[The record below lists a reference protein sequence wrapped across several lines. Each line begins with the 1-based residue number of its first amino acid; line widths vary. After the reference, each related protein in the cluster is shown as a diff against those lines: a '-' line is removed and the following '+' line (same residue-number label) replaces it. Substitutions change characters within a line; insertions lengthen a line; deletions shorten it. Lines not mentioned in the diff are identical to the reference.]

1 MLQSDEISLCVSIKL
16 RLRMSSSHLPGHSL
30 HEAGIALRNDDRDRS
45 DTSMARGLILLL
57 LQAALVACATAQFA
71 GTQQLPRHP
80 LVEIELEQWQR
91 VGKPSSGAEAMEVTF
106 AIKQTNLDALERK
119 LKMASTP
126 GSSEYGNYLTFK
138 EMAKIAY
145 GRPESVGAVLRALAT
160 VGIDLEEVEFTPA
173 KEYATVK
180 MPVSAIEQLFAAEM
194 LVYEREGKR
203 IGRSKK
209 FTLPKSLIGHV
220 DFVSGVDSFPPR
232 NLVFSTREQNFQPND
247 SDPTMVNPDVI
258 YKDYSIGN
266 YSTSNPA
273 TTQAIGSFLFQFF
286 NSTDLN
292 LFQEKFKVP
301 LNPIAKVVGFDDP
314 VFPGVEADLDVEYIT
329 SIGRN
334 STTWVEYV
342 VDGFIDSWTKLVL
355 NLSDSAPL
363 VHSLS
368 YGNRELFYPHSYL
381 ERTNADLMKIAMSGR
396 SVLVASGDSGVDCYQ
411 GKYLPVFPTSSPYVT
426 SVGGTN
432 RTKNGTMSTWE
443 LGGGGFSNYFPT
455 ADFQKEVVEKYLQ
468 GGTAPDSKYFNQSG
482 RAYPDVSAYANNCQL
497 VIGGLPD
504 VVLGTSCATPIVAG
518 VVSLLNDVLLN
529 NNKPPLG
536 FLNPIL
542 YTAQGEGM
550 IDITTGNNSGY
561 LAPNCGGGF
570 RAIPGWDPATGW
582 GSPNFAT
589 LKELLQ
595 HF

>member
-1 MLQSDEISLCVSIKL
+1 MAQALLKGRDDSDHSDISMRRRIVF
-16 RLRMSSSHLPGHSL
+16 
-30 HEAGIALRNDDRDRS
+30 
-45 DTSMARGLILLL
+45 ILLE
-57 LQAALVACATAQFA
+57 AAIVACAAAQFA
-71 GTQQLPRHP
+71 GSKQLPRHP

-126 GSSEYGNYLTFK
+126 GSPEYGSYLTFE
-138 EMAKIAY
+138 EMSKIAY
-145 GRPESVGAVLRALAT
+145 GRPESVDAVLRALAT
-160 VGIDLEEVEFTPA
+160 VEIDLEEVEFTPA

-203 IGRSKK
+203 IVRSKK

-232 NLVFSTREQNFQPND
+232 NLVFPWRGQNLQ

-258 YKDYSIGN
+258 YTDYSIGN
-266 YSTSNPA
+266 YSASNPA

-286 NSTDLN
+286 NATDLN
-292 LFQEKFKVP
+292 LFQEQFKVP
-301 LNPIAKVVGFDDP
+301 LNPIAKVVGFDNPDDP
-314 VFPGVEADLDVEYIT
+314 GNEADLDVEYIT

-334 STTWVEYV
+334 TTTWVEYV
-342 VDGFIDSWTKLVL
+342 VHGFIDSWTKLVL

-363 VHSLS
+363 VHSVS
-368 YGNRELFYPHSYL
+368 YGTPEDFYPHSYL

-396 SVLVASGDSGVDCYQ
+396 SVLIASGDSGVGCYQ
-411 GKYLPVFPTSSPYVT
+411 GTYQPVFPTSSPYVT

-432 RTKNGTMSTWE
+432 RTENGTMSTWE
-443 LGGGGFSNYFPT
+443 YGGGGFSNYFPT

-468 GGTAPDSKYFNQSG
+468 GGTAPDPKFFNQSG
-482 RAYPDVSAYANNCQL
+482 RAYPDVSAYAKNCE
-497 VIGGLPD
+497 
-504 VVLGTSCATPIVAG
+504 VVFRELLSRVGGTSCAAPIVAG

-536 FLNPIL
+536 FLNPTL
-542 YTAQGEGM
+542 YAAQGEGM
-550 IDITTGNNSGY
+550 IDITTGSNNGGNS
-561 LAPNCGGGF
+561 LPNCGGGF

-582 GSPNFAT
+582 GSPNFAK

-595 HF
+595 RI

>member
-1 MLQSDEISLCVSIKL
+1 MAARWKAVQWRGCDG
-16 RLRMSSSHLPGHSL
+16 SHFRH
-30 HEAGIALRNDDRDRS
+30 
-45 DTSMARGLILLL
+45 
-57 LQAALVACATAQFA
+57 QAD
-71 GTQQLPRHP
+71 QLG
-80 LVEIELEQWQR
+80 R
-91 VGKPSSGAEAMEVTF
+91 VGAKAEDG
-106 AIKQTNLDALERK
+106 LH
-119 LKMASTP
+119 P
-126 GSSEYGNYLTFK
+126 GSPEYGNYLTFEFE

-160 VGIDLEEVEFTPA
+160 VGIDVDEVEFTPA

-180 MPVSAIEQLFAAEM
+180 IPVAAVEQVFAAEL

-203 IGRSKK
+203 IVRSKK

-232 NLVFSTREQNFQPND
+232 NLVFPRRGQNYQP
-247 SDPTMVNPDVI
+247 DPTMVNPDVI

-266 YSTSNPA
+266 YSTSNPT
-273 TTQAIGSFLFQFF
+273 TTQAIGSFNWQFF
-286 NSTDLN
+286 NATDLN
-292 LFQEKFKVP
+292 LFQEQFKVP

-314 VFPGVEADLDVEYIT
+314 VFPGSEANLDVEYIT

-342 VDGFIDSWTKLVL
+342 VDGFIDSWTKLIF

-368 YGNRELFYPHSYL
+368 YGTREAYYPHSYL

-396 SVLVASGDSGVDCYQ
+396 SVLVASGDSGVDCFQ

-432 RTKNGTMSTWE
+432 RTKNGTMSTWVS
-443 LGGGGFSNYFPT
+443 GGGGFSDYFPT
-455 ADFQKEVVEKYLQ
+455 ADFQKEVVERYLQ
-468 GGTAPDSKYFNQSG
+468 GGTAPDSKHFNQSG

-529 NNKPPLG
+529 NKKPPLG

-561 LAPNCGGGF
+561 LTPNCGGGF

-582 GSPNFAT
+582 GSPIFAT
-589 LKELLQ
+589 LEELLQ

>member
-1 MLQSDEISLCVSIKL
+1 MSVYQKDRRL
-16 RLRMSSSHLPGHSL
+16 RLRIFGFHKYFLTILARLRFNGH
-30 HEAGIALRNDDRDRS
+30 DDTTVTMKHS
-45 DTSMARGLILLL
+45 DTDMTWRLVFIFLE
-57 LQAALVACATAQFA
+57 AALVASVTAQFA

-80 LVEIELEQWQR
+80 LIEMELEQWQR
-91 VGKPSSGAEAMEVTF
+91 VGKPSNYEEVMEVTF

-126 GSSEYGNYLTFK
+126 GSPEYGSYLTFE
-138 EMAKIAY
+138 EMAEIAY
-145 GRPESVGAVLRALAT
+145 GRPESVDAVLRALAT
-160 VGIDLEEVEFTPA
+160 VEIDLEEVEFTPA

-203 IGRSKK
+203 IVRSKK

-232 NLVFSTREQNFQPND
+232 NLVFPWRGQNLQ

-258 YKDYSIGN
+258 YTDYSIGN
-266 YSTSNPA
+266 YSASNPA

-286 NSTDLN
+286 NATDLN
-292 LFQEKFKVP
+292 LFQEQFKVP

-314 VFPGVEADLDVEYIT
+314 AFPGGEADLDVEYIT

-334 STTWVEYV
+334 SSTWVEYV

-368 YGNRELFYPHSYL
+368 YGTRELFYPHSYL

-396 SVLVASGDSGVDCYQ
+396 SVLFSSGDSGVDCYQ
-411 GKYLPVFPTSSPYVT
+411 GTYLPQFPASSPYVT
-426 SVGGTN
+426 AVGGTN
-432 RTKNGTMSTWE
+432 RTENGTMSTWNF
-443 LGGGGFSNYFPT
+443 GGGGFSNYFPT

-468 GGTAPDSKYFNQSG
+468 GGTAPDPKFFNQSG
-482 RAYPDVSAYANNCQL
+482 RAYPDVSAYAQNCEV
-497 VIGGLPD
+497 VIGGQPD
-504 VVLGTSCATPIVAG
+504 VVGGTSCATPIVAG
-518 VVSLLNDVLLN
+518 VVSLLNDFLLSN
-529 NNKPPLG
+529 KKPPLG
-536 FLNPIL
+536 FLNPTL
-542 YTAQGEGM
+542 YAAQGKGM
-550 IDITTGNNSGY
+550 IDITTGSITG
-561 LAPNCGGGF
+561 LSFHPNCGAGF

-582 GSPNFAT
+582 GSPNFSM

-595 HF
+595 H